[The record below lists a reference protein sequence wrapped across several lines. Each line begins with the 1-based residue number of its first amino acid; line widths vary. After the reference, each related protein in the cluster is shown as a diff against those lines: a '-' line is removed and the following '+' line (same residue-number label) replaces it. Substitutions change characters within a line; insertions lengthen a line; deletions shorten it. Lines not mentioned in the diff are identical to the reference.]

1 MKKRGNTFIINVSIR
16 PELLEEIDK
25 WAEATN
31 RSRSDFFREAARRY
45 MQALDKGEAV

>member
-1 MKKRGNTFIINVSIR
+1 MKKIGNVFIINVSL
-16 PELLEEIDK
+16 PPALLEEIDK